1 MQLLGVK
8 NITAQTVP
16 ALGLLGLGAVYRRY
30 CTKDDCGF
38 RTFEFTGDSI
48 SIQHPGM
55 YLVTVTATF
64 TAPAAGDVTLQIYED
79 GVAVP
84 GALTTETIT
93 TADTETRTVSF
104 DYTVLVNCT
113 RILNTTAVAKNI
125 TVVNTGVE
133 ADFSNIVVNVL
144 KVS

>member
-1 MQLLGVK
+1 MQLLGIK
-8 NITAQTVP
+8 NITTQTVP
-16 ALGLLGLGAVYRRY
+16 ALGLVDLGTVYRRY
-30 CTKDDCGF
+30 CTKDACGF
-38 RTFEFTGDSI
+38 RTFEVTGDSI

-55 YLVTVTATF
+55 YAVTVTATF
-64 TAPAAGDVTLQIYED
+64 TAPAAGDVTLQLYED

-84 GALTTETIT
+84 GALATETIT

-113 RILNTTAVAKNI
+113 RILNTTAITKNI